1 MSAEERLTELG
12 IELPK
17 APVPA
22 ASYVPCVRTGNLL
35 FLSGQGTMYQG
46 KRRFLGKLGKEV
58 SEEEGYQAARICGLN
73 LLAQLR
79 NYLGTL
85 DRVERI
91 VHLKGFVASDTEF
104 TKQAAVINGAS
115 DLMEEIF
122 GEAGKHSR
130 SALGMAVLPGNISV
144 EVELVAEIKGDEHID
159 E

>member
-1 MSAEERLTELG
+1 
-12 IELPK
+12 
-17 APVPA
+17 
-22 ASYVPCVRTGNLL
+22 
-35 FLSGQGTMYQG
+35 MYQG

-91 VHLKGFVASDTEF
+91 VHLKGFVASDPEF

-144 EVELVAEIKGDEHID
+144 EVELIAEIKGDEHID